1 MEVDLI
7 RGEKEILLLST
18 FAFIRKQVVVRS
30 MEHLFELWYESPEA
44 ATTRK
49 KHTHRVDKAMA
60 DFSSTL
66 LSSNAVVK

>member
-1 MEVDLI
+1 MQKMEVDLI

-49 KHTHRVDKAMA
+49 KTH
-60 DFSSTL
+60 SQG
-66 LSSNAVVK
+66 